1 MSNISPRGTIFSNS
15 HELYS
20 EFLKKKGL
28 KKVTQYATA
37 QFSRPTISELSELNI
52 IDYAWQRGDRFYKIA
67 AHVYGD
73 MRLWWVIPWFNQ
85 IPLEADYEFGQIIH
99 IPLPIER
106 VLSMV

>member
-1 MSNISPRGTIFSNS
+1 MSNISPRGTLLNNA

-20 EFLKKKGL
+20 EVLKKKGL
-28 KKVTQYATA
+28 KKITQYSTA
-37 QFSRPTISELSELNI
+37 QFNRPTIAEISELNI

-67 AHVYGD
+67 AHGYGD

-85 IPLEADYEFGQIIH
+85 KPLEADYEFGEIIH

-106 VLSMV
+106 VLSIV